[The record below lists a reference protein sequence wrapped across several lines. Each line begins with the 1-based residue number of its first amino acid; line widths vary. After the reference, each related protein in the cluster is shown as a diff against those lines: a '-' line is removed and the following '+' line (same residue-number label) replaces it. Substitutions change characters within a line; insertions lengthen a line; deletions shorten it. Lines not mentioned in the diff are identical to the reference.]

1 MAQAFNPTPEIIR
14 VAEAL
19 MMAMAF
25 EATIRP
31 VVEQYEQKILE
42 KHQWHIDKK
51 WTEEF
56 DMPDEI
62 VLDRKK
68 SYLMSSADSA
78 VFYEECKVARDAAG
92 LKTQH
97 PDACPLLEAQ
107 HLRIQAENAL
117 LQLMGTLPGLER
129 FATAGQRSLEIRQEA
144 IELSLR
150 FAAPFV
156 GTASTILPRLL
167 NAA

>member
-19 MMAMAF
+19 MTAMAF

-31 VVEQYEQKILE
+31 VVEQYEQAIL
-42 KHQWHIDKK
+42 KKRQWHIDKK

-56 DMPDEI
+56 DLPDEI
-62 VLDRKK
+62 VVDRKK
-68 SYLMSSADSA
+68 AFLMSAVDSA
-78 VFYEECKVARDAAG
+78 AFYEECKVARDAAG

-97 PDACPLLEAQ
+97 PDSCPLLEAY

-117 LQLMGTLPGLER
+117 LQLMGTLPGLET
-129 FATAGQRSLEIRQEA
+129 FATAGEYSLEIRQEA
-144 IELSLR
+144 IDLSLR

-156 GTASTILPRLL
+156 GTAETILPRLL

>member
-14 VAEAL
+14 VAESL
-19 MMAMAF
+19 MTAMAF

-31 VVEQYEQKILE
+31 VVEQYEQEILK

-51 WTEEF
+51 WVEEF
-56 DMPDEI
+56 EMSDEV
-62 VLDRKK
+62 VLDRKNTF
-68 SYLMSSADSA
+68 LMSDVDSA
-78 VFYEECKVARDAAG
+78 AFHQECKDARDAAG
-92 LKTQH
+92 FKTQH

-117 LQLMGTLPGLER
+117 LQLMGTLPDLET
-129 FATAGQRSLEIRQEA
+129 FATAGQCSLEIRQEA